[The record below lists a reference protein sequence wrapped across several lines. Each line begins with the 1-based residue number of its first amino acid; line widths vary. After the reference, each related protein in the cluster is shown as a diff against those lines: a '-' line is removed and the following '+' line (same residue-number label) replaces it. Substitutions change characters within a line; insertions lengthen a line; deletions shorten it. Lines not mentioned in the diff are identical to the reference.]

1 MGEVVHFELRR
12 QGQRAAPEAGDAG
25 LVGRENSVVE
35 ETAAEGQV
43 RNGGL
48 PGAIGGSEREGLRVE
63 VAGGYGAVGVCVD
76 VDTGLVSPVVL
87 AAGRPGEV
95 VTHGRAAGEHVE
107 RGGVGRVQRSERAA
121 EADGARS
128 ALRPDEV
135 APGVE
140 DELHGLRRRADGEVH
155 QVLRVG
161 DAVGVRSRVYAGACR
176 APRGREEQTRGAGLA
191 ARGHAVQHL
200 PAGEAAAAVR
210 VVGVQLQG
218 CRIAARKGQ
227 SKQRQPEKH
236 LFEREQ

>member
-12 QGQRAAPEAGDAG
+12 QGQRAAPEASDAG
-25 LVGRENSVVE
+25 LVGRENPVVE

-48 PGAIGGSEREGLRVE
+48 PGAIGGREREGVGVE

-95 VTHGRAAGEHVE
+95 VAHGRAAGEHVE
-107 RGGVGRVQRSERAA
+107 RGGVGRVQRSERPA

-140 DELHGLRRRADGEVH
+140 DELHGLRRRADGKVH

-161 DAVGVRSRVYAGACR
+161 DAVGVSSRVYAGACG
-176 APRGREEQTRGAGLA
+176 APRGREQPRGAGLA
-191 ARGHAVQHL
+191 ARGHAVQQL
-200 PAGEAAAAVR
+200 AAGEAAAAVR

-227 SKQRQPEKH
+227 SKQRQPENH